1 MVRLKARVRN
11 GRLVL
16 DAPTTL
22 PDGAEVELVAVG
34 DDGCDDLDHAE
45 LRRAL
50 LEADA
55 EIAAGDTVPADEV
68 LARLRAH
75 RSA

>member
-1 MVRLKARVRN
+1 MLPLRARVRN

-22 PDGAEVELVAVG
+22 PDDTVVDLVAVG
-34 DDGCDDLDHAE
+34 DDDFNDAERAE
-45 LRRAL
+45 LHRAL

-55 EIAAGDTVPADEV
+55 EIAAGDTVGADEV
-68 LARLRAH
+68 LAHLRAR